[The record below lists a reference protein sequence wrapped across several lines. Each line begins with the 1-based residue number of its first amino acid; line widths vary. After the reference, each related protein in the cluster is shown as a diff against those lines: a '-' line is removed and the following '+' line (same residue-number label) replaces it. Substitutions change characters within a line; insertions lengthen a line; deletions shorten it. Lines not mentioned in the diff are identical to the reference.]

1 MEPLAQLDPSLS
13 SDCGD
18 RFESVDVRPFEVV
31 LGRRRL
37 VFCLSVWPVSFL
49 LDRPDQVVEIR
60 ETYLSILVDAFVSAD
75 APAGLELL
83 FRPTVQGRLLP
94 RIALLV
100 PPLNRPKHCRLAE
113 WVQSI
118 DVPVTA
124 LDAADT
130 SIEANPLVVV
140 S

>member
-1 MEPLAQLDPSLS
+1 MEPLAQLDLSLS
-13 SDCGD
+13 SDCDD
-18 RFESVDVRPFEVV
+18 RFESVDVRSLEVV

-37 VFCLSVWPVSFL
+37 VFSLRVWPVSFL

-60 ETYLSILVDAFVSAD
+60 EAHPSILVETLVSAN
-75 APAGLELL
+75 AFTGFESF
-83 FRPTVQGRLLP
+83 FRATVQRRLLP
-94 RIALLV
+94 RIPLLV
-100 PPLNRPKHCRLAE
+100 PSPRRPKHCRLAE
-113 WVQSI
+113 WFPSI
-118 DVPVTA
+118 DVPATT